1 MSCDHSALQ
10 SGGARYVAASGQL
23 QLVIVCDSCGAEC
36 RALERV
42 DYRPRP
48 RRLVGHL
55 AELTARELG
64 LDEQQTAR
72 LRFAAL
78 VCGQCRDRIPAE
90 IVNKRGPLSAAEW
103 VEVRRHPEL
112 GAALIGDVSLED
124 IREWILC
131 YRERPD
137 GSGYPRGLTGA
148 EIHSRRASSP
158 SPTPTRQSSAIAR
171 IAPRAATTRLA
182 RSCCGA
188 PAASSTQPSST
199 RFSPPCRSAIACS
212 RAPPPERPSER
223 PAAASH
229 QAPGKRY
236 LRVFGQRSSRPSS
249 TSVSA

>member
-137 GSGYPRGLTGA
+137 GSGYPRGLSGA
-148 EIHSRRASSP
+148 EIP
-158 SPTPTRQSSAIAR
+158 LEAR
-171 IAPRAATTRLA
+171 ILAVTDAYTAIVSDRPHRPARGHDEACAELSRFAGSQFDTAVVAAFLAAVPQRNRLLARAAA
-182 RSCCGA
+182 
-188 PAASSTQPSST
+188 
-199 RFSPPCRSAIACS
+199 
-212 RAPPPERPSER
+212 
-223 PAAASH
+223 
-229 QAPGKRY
+229 
-236 LRVFGQRSSRPSS
+236 
-249 TSVSA
+249 